1 MPYQSNKEKKVYI
14 LSQEMVEIYNK
25 GKSKTVAMQLL
36 SENLCRFPNVEN
48 VLIDMG
54 NRAYNNFEVWEEFS
68 QN

>member
-54 NRAYNNFEVWEEFS
+54 NRAYNNFEV
-68 QN
+68 

>member
-36 SENLCRFPNVEN
+36 SEKLCRFPNVEN

-54 NRAYNNFEVWEEFS
+54 NRAYNNFEV
-68 QN
+68 